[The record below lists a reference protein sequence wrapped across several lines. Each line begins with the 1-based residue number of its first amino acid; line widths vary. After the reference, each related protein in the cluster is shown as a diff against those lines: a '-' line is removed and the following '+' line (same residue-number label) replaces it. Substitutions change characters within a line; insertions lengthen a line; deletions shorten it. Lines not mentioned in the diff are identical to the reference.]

1 MKTLQRLIAS
11 AALALLITA
20 PAIAGTP
27 VVLKDN
33 LMTEGRI
40 TLGDLFDGA
49 GRAAGVVVAQAPSP
63 GGSVMIDAATVQRAA
78 MANGLSWTNER
89 GLRRIIVRSG
99 APAPAAGA
107 ALVQASAQ
115 APASKGVEVLTWTRS
130 LAAGD
135 LIEAEDLAWTPMAVA
150 PAGAARDADALIGKI
165 AKRPLRSGS
174 AAATRDVGAA
184 RVIEKDDMLTVVFQ
198 SGGVTLT
205 LQAKAMGPAAVGEPV
220 TVTNIAS
227 KKVFQAIA
235 AGPGRA
241 IVGPQAEALRS
252 NQTLALR

>member
-1 MKTLQRLIAS
+1 MKTLQSLIAS

-78 MANGLSWTNER
+78 IANGLSWSNER
-89 GLRRIIVRSG
+89 GLRRIVVRSG
-99 APAPAAGA
+99 APAAGSAAAPAS
-107 ALVQASAQ
+107 V
-115 APASKGVEVLTWTRS
+115 PASKGVEVLTWTRS

-135 LIEAEDLAWTPMAVA
+135 VIEAEDLAWTSMAVA
-150 PAGAARDADALIGKI
+150 PAGAARDAEALIGKI
-165 AKRPLRSGS
+165 AKRPLRSG
-174 AAATRDVGAA
+174 AAAASRDVGAA
-184 RVIEKDDMLTVVFQ
+184 RVIEKDDMLTVMFQ
-198 SGGVTLT
+198 SGGVTLS

-220 TVTNIAS
+220 TVTNLSS

-241 IVGPQAEALRS
+241 VVGPQADALLS